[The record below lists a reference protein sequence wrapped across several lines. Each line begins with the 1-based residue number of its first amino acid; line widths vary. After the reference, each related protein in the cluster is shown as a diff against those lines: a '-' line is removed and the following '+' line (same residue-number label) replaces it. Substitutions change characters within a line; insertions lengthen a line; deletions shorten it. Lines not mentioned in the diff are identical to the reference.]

1 MKSGTKCRTIVDAL
15 SDEIAAG
22 RYRAPSSFP
31 SAERIVRRFKV
42 SYATAVKALD
52 EMKKRGLVYSVVG
65 SGTFVTKTAGRSIG
79 LLAPAWSGSDFFPAL
94 CHAISAI
101 CQSRSRPLLFADTS
115 SDSNEGLGERLVSL
129 ANSLVSERVSG
140 ILCHPVDFCED
151 ARAANEAVLGVFRK
165 AGVPVVLLDCDIVPP
180 PGESGY
186 DVVGI
191 DNVAA
196 GWRLGEHVLSRGAR
210 RILFVSVFMN
220 VSPNAQSRLAGLR
233 DAVAKRRGARV
244 ATFNMPPGPDGEA
257 ELAACLKREN
267 PDAVVCSSDNVAAV
281 ALKVLRAVGK
291 SVPED
296 VLVTGVNDIALATL
310 TDPPLTTIRQP
321 CAAIARVAFETL
333 ERHRKDPDTPPM
345 RVFLPAPLIERES
358 TFSPTTPKK
367 EKRK

>member
-1 MKSGTKCRTIVDAL
+1 MKSGTKCRTIVDTL

-31 SAERIVRRFKV
+31 SVERIIRRFKV
-42 SYATAVKALD
+42 AHLTAVRAMD
-52 EMKKRGLVYSVVG
+52 ELKRRGLVYSVNG

-115 SDSNEGLGERLVSL
+115 SDSNDGLGERLVSL

-210 RILFVSVFMN
+210 RILFVSMFAN
-220 VSPNAQSRLAGLR
+220 VSSNMQSRLAGLHN
-233 DAVAKRRGARV
+233 AVAGTRGARV
-244 ATFNMPPGPDGEA
+244 DAFDMPSGNGGESA
-257 ELAACLKREN
+257 LADCLKGKL
-267 PDAVVCSSDNVAAV
+267 PDAVVCSSDKVAAM
-281 ALKVLRAVGK
+281 ALKALRSIGC
-291 SVPED
+291 SVPGD
-296 VLVTGVNDIALATL
+296 VLVTGVNDTSIATL

-321 CAAIARVAFETL
+321 CATIARIAFETL
-333 ERHRKDPDTPPM
+333 DRRRKDPDAPPM
-345 RVFLPAPLIERES
+345 RVFLPAPLVERES
-358 TFSPTTPKK
+358 TQRICARQRLSVK
-367 EKRK
+367 